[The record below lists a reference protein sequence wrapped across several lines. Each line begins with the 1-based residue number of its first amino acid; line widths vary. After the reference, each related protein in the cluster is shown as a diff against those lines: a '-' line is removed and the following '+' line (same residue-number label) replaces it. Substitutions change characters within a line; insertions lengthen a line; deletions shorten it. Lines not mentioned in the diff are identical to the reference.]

1 MNNEKTTRLSYF
13 SGWAMLF
20 YVSGIVIAKGFWE
33 VFFAVIFPPYSYYLL
48 AEQLIKHFLP

>member
-1 MNNEKTTRLSYF
+1 MNNEKTVHHSYF

-20 YVSGIVIAKGFWE
+20 YVGGIVIAQGFWS